1 MAAIKVCPS
10 SAGRPAT
17 HQYRLMYHANEH
29 GVAKRTE
36 FAAAS
41 LPQAIEFGLSDPSV
55 RVIDIWE
62 DGEFACRLSPDP
74 RRRDAR
80 RRGPRRSGAT

>member
-1 MAAIKVCPS
+1 MAAIKVRAR
-10 SAGRPAT
+10 SARRPVT
-17 HQYRLMYHANEH
+17 HQYRLMYYANEH

-41 LPQAIEFGLSDPSV
+41 LPQAIEIGLSYPFV

-62 DGEFACRLSPDP
+62 DGDFACRLSREPTWT
-74 RRRDAR
+74 DA
-80 RRGPRRSGAT
+80 